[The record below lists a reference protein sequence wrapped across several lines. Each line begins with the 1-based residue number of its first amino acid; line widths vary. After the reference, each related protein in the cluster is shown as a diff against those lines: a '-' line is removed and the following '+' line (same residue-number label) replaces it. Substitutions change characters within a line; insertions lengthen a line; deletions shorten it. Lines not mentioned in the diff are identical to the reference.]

1 VVLVSQRAT
10 TRLIW
15 QLNLTVLGT
24 SIGEAEL
31 KQLAELLRGPLVS
44 KTIEAI
50 RATTRLADDQITRT
64 TTTMAADELA
74 AQVEASAT

>member
-1 VVLVSQRAT
+1 
-10 TRLIW
+10 
-15 QLNLTVLGT
+15 LTVLGT
-24 SIGEAEL
+24 PIGEAEL
-31 KQLAELLRGPLVS
+31 KQLAELLCGPLVS

>member
-1 VVLVSQRAT
+1 
-10 TRLIW
+10 
-15 QLNLTVLGT
+15 LTVLGT